1 MAGIGFRLHKL
12 VEGDTYARSAAAYLS
27 SAVIT
32 SGPWLSSVISLGL
45 LGSTR
50 MAFQNGADFSL
61 LVATITYAFGASLI
75 LTGGMQMIVTRYLAD
90 RLYVEDRAALGP
102 ACNGVLL
109 LLVPLLLITVPFLLL
124 APFEWRYRLLTA
136 TLFVTLSL
144 SWMISTFLSA
154 TRYYANIVVIFFTGH
169 ALSLGAALLFGSRYG
184 LVGSLAG
191 YILGQV
197 VSMVLLA
204 MHVYHEFTPSD
215 RINLDFLA
223 YMRQYWDLL
232 LFGLLYALGIWAD
245 NMLYWR
251 APGSIVIGGFYH
263 VHPVYDTMK
272 LLSYLSTIIASA
284 VFLVHI
290 ETRFFRHYKAFYTLV
305 DGTGTLAQIRE
316 AKRGMIDAARS
327 GLANICMV
335 QLVVVGALLLL
346 APEVIALAGVAPDRV
361 ALFRIDLLAATS
373 QFLMLTTLLL
383 VLYLDARRTALG
395 IAALFVVCNLVC
407 TQLTILSG
415 RHLDG
420 VGYLIAGTV
429 GAAVALVSLRN
440 RLHRLEYLTFM
451 LQPMAS
457 SHKMI
462 QIARPGDEFDL

>member
-12 VEGDTYARSAAAYLS
+12 VEGDTYTRSAAAYLS

-45 LGSTR
+45 LSSTR
-50 MAFQNGADFSL
+50 MAFENGADFSL

-75 LTGGMQMIVTRYLAD
+75 LTSGMQMIVTRYLAD
-90 RLYVEDRAALGP
+90 RLYVEDRESLGP

-109 LLVPLLLITVPFLLL
+109 LLVPLLVITIPFLLF

-144 SWMISTFLSA
+144 TWLISTFLSA

-169 ALSLGAALLFGSRYG
+169 ALSLGAALFFGTRYG

-197 VSMVLLA
+197 VSMALLA

-223 YMRQYWDLL
+223 YGKRYWDLL
-232 LFGLLYALGIWAD
+232 LFGLLYAVGIWAD
-245 NMLYWR
+245 NALYWH
-251 APGSIVIGGFYH
+251 ASGSIVIGGFYH

-272 LLSYLSTIIASA
+272 LFSYLSTILASA

-290 ETRFFRHYKAFYTLV
+290 ETRFFRHYKAFYALV
-305 DGTGTLAQIRE
+305 EKKGTLAQIRQ
-316 AKRGMIDAARS
+316 AKQGMIDAVRS
-327 GLANICMV
+327 GLANICGV
-335 QLVVVGALLLL
+335 QIVVIGTLLLL
-346 APEVIALAGVAPDRV
+346 APELVSFAGFAPDRV
-361 ALFRIDLLAATS
+361 ALFRIDVLAATS

-395 IAALFVVCNLVC
+395 IAALFVACNLVG
-407 TQLTILSG
+407 TQLTIIVG
-415 RHLDG
+415 HHLDG

-429 GAAVALVSLRN
+429 GATIALIALRK

-451 LQPMAS
+451 LQPMPS
-457 SHKMI
+457 R
-462 QIARPGDEFDL
+462 Q